1 MLSIISKPKVG
12 ITYPR
17 CTLNKIVK
25 CPWKF
30 GSISGLPLIIRPVT
44 YILTLVLTFVSC
56 KLIFIK
62 KKPVESALHTS
73 ICIVGKRWNYGSF
86 LEQLLSY
93 CNRFL
98 TYSKSNANILIITL
112 LTIFKLQ
119 SAKFNKHVL
128 VRYIFL
134 HLILYCA

>member
-25 CPWKF
+25 CAWKF
-30 GSISGLPLIIRPVT
+30 GSISGLPWIIRPVKC
-44 YILTLVLTFVSC
+44 ILTLVLSFVSC
-56 KLIFIK
+56 KLISIK
-62 KKPVESALHTS
+62 QPVESAMHTS